1 MFLRSRRESSHK
13 PVGETEWTKKGS
25 LSAARVRSMSAGSA
39 GQRQAGGIKGG
50 ATWPTSRSLA
60 VRSAAILTRI
70 AAGATIPPR
79 KGGAANMKKITLE
92 NVRDCFMGRGF
103 EIKLSQ
109 ELMETAVRP
118 IERMLEIS

>member
-1 MFLRSRRESSHK
+1 
-13 PVGETEWTKKGS
+13 GTECGMIY
-25 LSAARVRSMSAGSA
+25 R
-39 GQRQAGGIKGG
+39 
-50 ATWPTSRSLA
+50 LA
-60 VRSAAILTRI
+60 QSF
-70 AAGATIPPR
+70 PDR
-79 KGGAANMKKITLE
+79 KFYGLEPKLICKNMKKITLE